1 MGETLRAILD
11 SDVLIDFL
19 QGRKEAQQEFRNYK
33 KWEISV
39 ITWMEVMSGVEGKD
53 EVKECRNFLD
63 GLVVHPLIERVAEE
77 AVSLRRKFRLRLPD
91 AVIWATAREQGCLLV
106 TRNSRDFPKGDSTRS
121 CSKFIVILLPF
132 YSVYYNP
139 LN

>member
-19 QGRKEAQQEFRNYK
+19 QGRKEAQQEFRNYE

-39 ITWMEVMSGVEGKD
+39 ITWMEVMSGVESKD
-53 EVKECRNFLD
+53 EIKECRNFLD
-63 GLVVHPLIERVAEE
+63 GLVVHPLIERVAEQ
-77 AVSLRRKFRLRLPD
+77 AVLLRRKFRLRLPD

-106 TRNSRDFPKGDSTRS
+106 TRNSRDFPKDEPGVRIPYMIRD
-121 CSKFIVILLPF
+121 
-132 YSVYYNP
+132 
-139 LN
+139 

>member
-1 MGETLRAILD
+1 VGEALRAILD

-19 QGRKEAQQEFRNYK
+19 QGRKEAQQEFRNYE

-39 ITWMEVMSGVEGKD
+39 ITWMEVMSGVECKD

-63 GLVVHPLIERVAEE
+63 GLVVHPLIEGVAEE

-106 TRNSRDFPKGDSTRS
+106 TRNSRDFPKDEPGVR
-121 CSKFIVILLPF
+121 IPYMIRG
-132 YSVYYNP
+132 
-139 LN
+139 

>member
-1 MGETLRAILD
+1 MGEALRAILD

-19 QGRKEAQQEFRNYK
+19 QGREEAQQEFRNYE

-39 ITWMEVMSGVEGKD
+39 ITWMEVMSGVESKD

-63 GLVVHPLIERVAEE
+63 GLVVHPLIGRVAEE
-77 AVSLRRKFRLRLPD
+77 AVLLRRKFRLRLPD

-106 TRNSRDFPKGDSTRS
+106 TRNSRDFPKDEPGIR
-121 CSKFIVILLPF
+121 IPYAIRG
-132 YSVYYNP
+132 
-139 LN
+139 

>member
-19 QGRKEAQQEFRNYK
+19 QGREEARQEFRNYA

-39 ITWMEVMSGVEGKD
+39 ISWMEVMSGVESKD
-53 EVKECRNFLD
+53 EVKECRDFLD
-63 GLVVHPLIERVAEE
+63 GLVVHPLAGGVAEE
-77 AVSLRRKFRLRLPD
+77 AIALRRKFRLRLPD

-106 TRNSRDFPKGDSTRS
+106 TRNSRDFPKNEPGIRVPYTIRS
-121 CSKFIVILLPF
+121 
-132 YSVYYNP
+132 
-139 LN
+139 

>member
-1 MGETLRAILD
+1 MGEALRAILD

-19 QGRKEAQQEFRNYK
+19 QGRKEAQQEFRNYE

-63 GLVVHPLIERVAEE
+63 ELVVHPLIERVAEE

-106 TRNSRDFPKGDSTRS
+106 TRNSRDFPKDEPGVR
-121 CSKFIVILLPF
+121 IPYMIRG
-132 YSVYYNP
+132 
-139 LN
+139 

>member
-1 MGETLRAILD
+1 VGETLRAILD

-19 QGRKEAQQEFRNYK
+19 QGRKEAQQEFRNYE

-39 ITWMEVMSGVEGKD
+39 ITWMEVMSGVESKD
-53 EVKECRNFLD
+53 EVRECRNFLD

-106 TRNSRDFPKGDSTRS
+106 TRNSRDFPKDEPGVR
-121 CSKFIVILLPF
+121 IPYMIRG
-132 YSVYYNP
+132 
-139 LN
+139 

>member
-1 MGETLRAILD
+1 MGETVRAIFD

-19 QGRKEAQQEFRNYK
+19 QGREEARQEFRNYA

-39 ITWMEVMSGVEGKD
+39 ISWMEVMSGVESKD

-63 GLVVHPLIERVAEE
+63 GLVVHPLVGGVAEE

-106 TRNSRDFPKGDSTRS
+106 TRNSRDFPKNEPGIRVPYTIRS
-121 CSKFIVILLPF
+121 
-132 YSVYYNP
+132 
-139 LN
+139 

>member
-1 MGETLRAILD
+1 MGEALRAILD

-19 QGRKEAQQEFRNYK
+19 QGRKEAQQEFRNYE

-39 ITWMEVMSGVEGKD
+39 ITWMEVMSGVESKD
-53 EVKECRNFLD
+53 EIKECLNFLD

-106 TRNSRDFPKGDSTRS
+106 TRNSRDFPKDEPGVR
-121 CSKFIVILLPF
+121 IPYMIRG
-132 YSVYYNP
+132 
-139 LN
+139 